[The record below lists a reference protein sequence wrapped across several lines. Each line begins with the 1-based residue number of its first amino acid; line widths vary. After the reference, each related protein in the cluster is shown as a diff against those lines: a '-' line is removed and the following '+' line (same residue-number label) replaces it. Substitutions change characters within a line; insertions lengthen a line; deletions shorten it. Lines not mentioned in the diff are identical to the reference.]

1 MSNFASKYTKDSGD
15 LVQTVIIV
23 AGFAVASILLI
34 AAVGSAVNN
43 KGKAAA
49 NCISG
54 AGNFTGSNGNA
65 AKNCKKA
72 DNDATKQ
79 ASKQINND
87 IYNKRDTNTY

>member
-49 NCISG
+49 SCISG
-54 AGNFTGSNGNA
+54 AGNFVSGSNA
-65 AKNCKKA
+65 ADNCKK
-72 DNDATKQ
+72 ND
-79 ASKQINND
+79 
-87 IYNKRDTNTY
+87 